1 MNFDPT
7 KPFPA
12 FNGSQSEEQ
21 NVSPTRRETRE
32 EMNERIKGIAR
43 GIVDKWKAEGLTVTR
58 DKVEGWLGTLEKSR
72 KSAQQQAAKPSSDNT
87 EKFGSHFPQVRDHL
101 VDTFSKIGKVK
112 CPNCD
117 KSKTSNQLENDDKKL
132 EQLSLEELLAKQKA
146 IQQFAQMS
154 KNTQM
159 AKPKENKKLEE
170 LSVDEL
176 IEKQKVIQQFA
187 QMSKSVK
194 GEQPKDSEDVKLE
207 QLSVEQL
214 IQKQKAIQQ
223 FSQMGKMAKLV
234 SNLNKLTTPRE
245 EL

>member
-1 MNFDPT
+1 
-7 KPFPA
+7 
-12 FNGSQSEEQ
+12 
-21 NVSPTRRETRE
+21 
-32 EMNERIKGIAR
+32 MNERIKGIAR
-43 GIVDKWKAEGLTVTR
+43 GIVNKWKAEGLTVTR

-72 KSAQQQAAKPSSDNT
+72 NSAQQAAKPSSDNT

-117 KSKTSNQLENDDKKL
+117 KSKTSYQLENPTVNDDKKL

-154 KNTQM
+154 KNTEM
-159 AKPKENKKLEE
+159 AKPKENKNLEE

-194 GEQPKDSEDVKLE
+194 GEQPKESEDVKLE
-207 QLSVEQL
+207 QLSVEEL

-234 SNLNKLTTPRE
+234 NNLNKLTKPRE

>member
-1 MNFDPT
+1 M
-7 KPFPA
+7 FPA
-12 FNGSQSEEQ
+12 FNGSQTEEQ
-21 NVSPTRRETRE
+21 KATRPETRE
-32 EMNERIKGIAR
+32 EMNDRIKGIAR

-87 EKFGSHFPQVRDHL
+87 EKFGSNFPKVRDSL

-112 CPNCD
+112 CPDCN
-117 KSKTSNQLENDDKKL
+117 KPKTTNQLEKPTLNGDKKL

-146 IQQFAQMS
+146 IQQFAQIS
-154 KNTQM
+154 KTTQVE
-159 AKPKENKKLEE
+159 KTKETKKLEE

-194 GEQPKDSEDVKLE
+194 GEQPKKSEDVKLE
-207 QLSVEQL
+207 QLSVEEL

-223 FSQMGKMAKLV
+223 FAQMGKMAKLV